1 VDHVSLTDAQ
11 WSLTITLLVG
21 SVATPVM
28 GRLGDGP
35 HRRGV
40 VLGAIHLVLAGSVL
54 AALPLGFGL
63 LVAGRWP
70 RCRDRGPRRVWGSG
84 LRAAFPSRPRQP
96 HLRQTCPVWAAER
109 LVITSDVVV
118 RHSHDGHRR
127 PIVEPSQ
134 VLRGVPAAGAIGM
147 PALRRPGRV
156 RRVPV
161 R

>member
-54 AALPLGFGL
+54 AALPLGFVSSSPGDGPDA
-63 LVAGRWP
+63 VTGV
-70 RCRDRGPRRVWGSG
+70 RGECGQ
-84 LRAAFPSRPRQP
+84 RAPSCLPSRPRQP